1 MHPQHLLKR
10 RANLAPRA
18 LELSK
23 ACEPEILVQLIA
35 FRVKGL
41 PHGHV

>member
-1 MHPQHLLKR
+1 MINEYVCVLPSVALTHL
-10 RANLAPRA
+10 AACT

-35 FRVKGL
+35 LWVK
-41 PHGHV
+41 